1 MKEIV
6 VSGVKSDL
14 FVELRSL
21 YEVQGDLKELESESL
36 EKLKSSIVSLG
47 FIAPFFVWLDD
58 GRYNIVDGHQRKIA
72 LMSLQADGYKIP
84 RLPCVQLFAE
94 SYDDA
99 RKKILAI
106 SSQYGDPSPENVS
119 QWIDELGD
127 DIGSTIRMVA
137 TEISLDLDL
146 NLGTGFDD
154 EDEPEKRGEGKIK
167 TCPECG
173 CQF

>member
-1 MKEIV
+1 MKEII
-6 VSGVKSDL
+6 VSGVKSEL

-21 YEVQGDLKELESESL
+21 YEVQGNLKELESENL
-36 EKLKSSIVSLG
+36 EKLKRSIVTLG

-84 RLPCVQLFAE
+84 KMPCVQLFAE
-94 SYDDA
+94 SYDEA

-106 SSQYGDPSPENVS
+106 SSQYGDPTPENVS

-127 DIGSTIRMVA
+127 DIGTTIRMVA

-146 NLGTGFDD
+146 DFGDVSGD
-154 EDEPEKRGEGKIK
+154 EEEHRGEQKLK